1 MSILQSFSDE
11 TSSNIN
17 EVMNNSDKNYASQK
31 PLEIFNNL
39 QSSSKEIYEKNHL
52 NSHLN
57 LDKNFFVG
65 LIDPNKYF
73 VKR

>member
-17 EVMNNSDKNYASQK
+17 EVMNNNDKQHASQK

-39 QSSSKEIYEKNHL
+39 QSSTKEI
-52 NSHLN
+52 
-57 LDKNFFVG
+57 
-65 LIDPNKYF
+65 
-73 VKR
+73 